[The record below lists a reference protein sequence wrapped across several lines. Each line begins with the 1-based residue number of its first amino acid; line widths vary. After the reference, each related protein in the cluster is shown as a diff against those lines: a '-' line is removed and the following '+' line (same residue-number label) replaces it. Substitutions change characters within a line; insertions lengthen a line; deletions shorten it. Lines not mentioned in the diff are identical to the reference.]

1 MTELEQIVNQIKL
14 STDFQINRIKLREK
28 IQTDLHIAYNQG
40 LFKITTDLLAF
51 LATWPDD
58 EIFLEDIYENPIKIN
73 RKELL
78 ELARQHYYSIM
89 NEWHIQFNE
98 LSKIRKV

>member
-14 STDFQINRIKLREK
+14 STDYQINRIKLREK

-51 LATWPDD
+51 LATWPED
-58 EIFLEDIYENPIKIN
+58 ELFLEDVYENPIKIN
-73 RKELL
+73 RPEFL
-78 ELARQHYYSIM
+78 EITRQHYCSVM
-89 NEWHIQFNE
+89 NSWHTQYNE
-98 LSKIRKV
+98 LSKIRKI